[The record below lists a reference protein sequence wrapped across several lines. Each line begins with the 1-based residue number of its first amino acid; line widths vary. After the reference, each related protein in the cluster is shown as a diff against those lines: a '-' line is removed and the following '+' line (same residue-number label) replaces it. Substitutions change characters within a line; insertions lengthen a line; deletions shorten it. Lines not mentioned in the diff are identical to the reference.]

1 MAATMM
7 NGYGKQKGR
16 NRRSTISTG
25 GNSMREYG
33 FYGKKTNRKAGAG
46 LAMPAVR
53 IWLVSTLIFLMIS
66 GLSCRAFAA
75 GGDIVTPFP
84 VRDQYEGKQLAT
96 ASVVDSEGNVII
108 TGSETPPGSG
118 SEQFYTVKVSPGGQI
133 LWRAVRPVPGFS
145 ARAVAVTVDQAGN
158 VFVTGN
164 VNGANANVLTIK
176 YDASPVIV
184 DGFIQESWA
193 MTFDGGGNDTS
204 AAISVTAANGFVFVC
219 GSSRYLGN
227 ESFMV
232 VKYRDNGASA
242 ELQWH
247 VPSAETSASI
257 GKAKAVSVDETT
269 IAVTGQSWSGSNL
282 FYKTIVYGQNGQ
294 LQWERQYAMPAA
306 PEGHVYNDSGMFV
319 KHDSKGHVIVT
330 GQVSNGLNSDIYTV
344 KYCSSAIDPCFN
356 KLPGDILW
364 EQTYDGGSLDEPNGL
379 FIDRQTTNLQ
389 PGNQP
394 VLDDVYVTGH
404 VMSDTARFHIY
415 TVRYNAAPAVPQA
428 VWHAIHNSGNDNTD
442 IPASIVADNAGSL
455 YVTGY
460 TEISGNADF
469 RTLKYRKDCASGNN
483 SCTELWSRSFK
494 GAADKSDR
502 AIFAGM
508 DPLSGQLYVAGNADE
523 TTPQYDISSATSG
536 STAAVLEDTLKAWGE
551 NALSGYSV
559 MMTSGSNKGQSR
571 VIVENSPTTLT
582 LATPFVAPVSAGD
595 GYYIIPRVTTA
606 SGTETL
612 GADTIIDANGNW
624 TGNLAGYY
632 VMMTSG
638 RNKDQFRP
646 IQSNSPSALTLAFRF
661 AYSVDVGDTYYIF
674 DRDDLDYYVVKY
686 DQGVLNAPTSLT
698 AVPVTGGNI
707 RLSWQDNSPER
718 SPQFIIERCKEGS
731 LRADVAP
738 CDFTDPLKVVTIPH
752 DPGTDGATTK
762 TDSDR
767 NPLTGLKPDLYYFY
781 RVKAFTV
788 ADGTT
793 LPSNTAHAI
802 TQYVNSTAPSTTFS
816 YAGVANND
824 DYTFS
829 IAVGPDRHPVL
840 TGKSYFDPGG
850 FDYYTVKLDR
860 GDLTKLWSQ
869 RYDDP
874 EGQSDI
880 AMCLAVDNNNQILVS
895 GYANLHNMQA
905 GKGINSIFTIKYLSN
920 AAPEPEFDPLL
931 IEQWSHQYNGPG
943 LIDDRPT
950 SVATTTDG
958 SNNIA
963 VVGYGIHAGTDM
975 ANHDIYILRY
985 PADGPTASGYWAA
998 PAIDK
1003 GLDDEPT
1010 GVAFDLNG
1018 NIIVT
1023 GFTQK
1028 ISGGQDYDFY
1038 TAKLCGSATSNC
1050 PIGKNPGDIIWEQTY
1065 DGGFGN
1071 DMANG
1076 LVVDSSGAVYVTG
1089 FTTNEQGN
1097 WDYLTIKYDGPAG
1110 TLRWQKQYDGPG
1122 HGEDESVAIRLD
1134 PINGDVVVAGTRVT
1148 DPGNND
1154 IHLMRYRA
1162 SDGFEVWGEAG
1173 KTLFRELSDD
1183 QTTDMGID
1191 GSGTL
1196 FVVGETGSADTK
1208 DIIAVKFDWQGNI
1221 AGDYIRYGTPELKD
1235 GVYGVTVNSL
1245 GEAFVAGYTI
1255 NAQANADYL
1264 VFKMDGDPVLSPYPF
1279 TAAAGYTDATLS
1291 WKDIATV
1298 GNGGYHIKRKDGACS
1313 DTNTNPE
1320 SDLLDQA
1327 APAKSYVDAGL
1338 TQSRSYC
1345 YRIQHFNS
1353 FGSSRWVE
1361 QTVTTQTPLPPAPFT
1376 ATSSDTTKV
1385 SLAWTP
1391 LTTGQ
1396 TGFDIEK
1403 CSAPAT
1409 APLCTE
1415 FSFLATASG
1424 AATSYDDASGCI
1436 DTANRY
1442 RITAK
1447 GGDWASAPSDP
1458 VTVITPTFGNLVR
1471 ESGFEGIDPAIT
1483 WYSPVGGVVDGS
1495 IVTESAKTGTKSLK
1509 FIADGTRRVFGRK
1522 QPVSVTPGG
1531 VYQMT
1536 GSINASLTKGM
1547 VQCDF
1552 LGGGLDTSALTIV
1565 AGDANNNTGWVT
1577 FTEKL
1582 TVPSS
1587 VVPPV
1592 AAYVRCFALESP
1604 VGTYPEGTAYL
1615 DDVTLTPL
1623 TELTA
1628 TVVSD
1633 TRVDLAWSDS
1643 YTDETGFRVE
1653 RCIDAACTTAQLIG
1667 TTAANVATFADIGL
1681 VPGTAYWYRVQ
1692 PFKSASCNGGW
1703 SGDYSAKV
1711 SAVTTK
1717 VAPTLTA
1724 AKESTTKL
1732 NLSWTD
1738 VSADK
1743 TDYALIRCTGTGCDP
1758 VAAPDSGFPVSLG
1771 YTALAW
1777 ADSTVCKAT
1786 TYRYQVQAVGKGL
1799 PQAGSG
1805 SWTRK
1810 VKLDFGTPVSTFR
1823 QNFLTRVSIAK
1834 LTGMA
1839 SDFSDIRFFDE
1850 TSHVAL
1856 PYWIGR
1862 KDASSA
1868 EVWIKTG
1875 NNDNVYLYFGNTTAT
1890 AASDLAG
1897 VFGTGLVGYW
1907 PFNENAG
1914 TVSGITAD
1922 FSGKGN
1928 NGTLTNIAN
1937 PSGIVAAGKYGN
1949 GLNLD
1954 GTNDYVRVPDTT
1966 GSSLD
1971 ITGSITL
1978 ETWYQYQPSASWA
1991 RIISKPT
1998 ISGAQP
2004 WDLYHFY
2011 LDDITN
2017 SQRPTFRV
2025 VGSNTMPA
2033 SEIGITGPN
2042 LVPGN
2047 WYHLVGRYNATTGKI
2062 SLFVNGVEYSTTGT
2076 PFAIAV
2082 NDEPLAIG
2090 SMANY
2095 GNYTK
2100 GVLDEV
2106 RLYNR
2111 ALADKEITA
2120 RYAAQLPVV
2129 AAPSEAAVST
2139 EPGGY
2144 SFVQWNW
2151 QGSWSSPPSS
2161 TPTTIAT
2168 DEATPPSALKVERV
2182 SEVELKLTW
2191 TDNTADETEF
2201 EIWRCMDTAGD
2212 TPCTNFGATPW
2223 KTVPFKAGTGTL
2235 ATYNDT
2241 GLVPVSTYRYKVRA
2255 HKSGT
2260 GVCEWWS
2267 GFDTAPQSSS
2277 GSTTIVAPN
2286 TLNKTFAITTN
2297 CEDARF
2303 TAVNDDATVSS
2314 LAYWIESG
2322 CNSPSTKFH
2331 VKVPKI
2337 AAGGKTVSFFYGNP
2351 LASAKSNGADTFMFF
2366 DDFDGTTLDT
2376 TKWTVVNGT
2385 GFSISNGAVH
2395 MTNTYGR
2402 ISSVAPYTYTT
2413 GINVQA
2419 KVKASLF
2426 PGNGFVPLSL
2436 YSSWGSNVSLVN
2448 HPNSTQLY
2456 TNNAAWTSNQNAAPA
2471 GSALTDDFIYSLI
2484 VKNSTTV
2491 NPQIYDLTTGAT
2503 YWNPGDITNA
2513 NSARPIVF
2521 GRRPDDGY
2529 QNQGY
2534 SADWDWIRVRKHAE
2548 PTPSFGTVAPEEHS
2562 AAPYS
2567 LPGAAGAGTWG
2578 FLRQIPVSYPTGT
2591 TLTDYQLTTYIDTTP
2606 MARER
2611 VTLTWTDT
2619 TSSETGFLIERCIG
2633 TAATCVTGADP
2644 ETDTDTFPRDR
2655 VFQMTGNNPGATA
2668 TYVDRELRSNA
2679 NYCYRVKAE
2688 RTSDPIWRT
2697 TPTAVVCQTLP
2708 AQAAPTL
2715 NHQDF
2720 ATEVKL
2726 SWNDSTIGENE
2737 YLVER
2742 CTGADCSF
2750 DPPDAGFAPKR
2761 LDPNTTTFTDS
2772 GVCAGT
2778 YKYRVRPV
2786 KYNDSGLELTAADG
2800 WPSFSN
2806 IAVAQT
2812 GTATAP
2818 VLTSVVR
2825 SSDIQLNASWTDKT
2839 SDEDGF
2845 KVYRCTYPDDV
2856 TPCTD
2861 FTYLDTAP
2869 AVAGIDGV
2877 VTYADLKGVVPGRTY
2892 RYRVTAFKNAAVCPS
2907 WETDPSLPI
2916 ANDNAKATVTVPVL
2930 TSAVAKTTQINLSW
2944 TDGTVAETGFRVQRC
2959 DDANLANTASCA
2971 NFTVEPTS
2979 PLLPDTTSYN
2989 DTSACSST
2997 KHAYRIN
3004 SLNHGV
3010 LSGDGGGVWTY
3021 RVPIIISN
3029 FKQNFV
3035 ASLTVPF
3042 ATGMKSDYS
3051 DLRFFD
3057 VNSNAE
3063 LPYWL
3068 ESSDASSARIRVKTG
3083 PTNAVRM
3090 YYGNSFATSVSSI
3103 SATFGQGLM
3112 GFWRFSENTGTLSGT
3127 SSDLSGMGNH
3137 VTLNN
3142 IVSPNG
3148 IVSGGWDGNGLSL
3161 DGSNDWANRAAPN
3174 LPTGSV
3180 MTAEAWIYPKGY
3192 PDANYNGIIS
3202 WGARTGGNT
3211 LVLSIQN
3218 NGRPSMATWGND
3230 FVPTTGPVATLNA
3243 WNHIAVVLNGT
3254 STATL
3259 YLNGEAVSGTMS
3271 GSSVPNVISS
3281 NLGIGVTDYGAR
3293 FFNGLIDE
3301 VKVYNRALSAQE
3313 MASRYTAVKPA
3324 ASVDTNPANLE
3335 YRSEGFTTWTDFFS
3349 VYSNSAVAVTPNPAN
3364 IVPDADYE
3372 SATSKWTGSVITTA
3386 NVSFDGTVSYSGSK
3400 SLKLA
3405 PTSGTGLGRSLTVP
3419 VIPGASYTLSCYL
3432 KSALTAGAVRCDV
3445 YGGGGAIDSNSISL
3459 SGTSDWAYRSEVVT
3473 IPSGV
3478 TSLTVRAFAD
3488 GNPRGSAWVDMVQLV
3503 PVTPVNLNLYKV
3515 SEAKAELAWNDI
3527 FAEETGFKVYRCEG
3541 AGCSD
3546 FGTPYAQLSSG
3557 ATGYVDTEVQVNRIY
3572 RYKVTAYKS
3581 ATCPWESAASDIREI
3596 NTTLLP
3602 PALNA
3607 SGVNATRVKLKITD
3621 AVADSTSTRTG
3632 FNIFRCL
3639 NDGASC
3645 TPTEEVYHNVTPTE
3659 RAIDE
3664 GLKARYLF
3672 NGNINDSSA
3681 SGLNLTSLY
3690 NRTVSYDDGGVRLS
3704 PNIYSLSSASTNVLD
3719 TDNHT
3724 IEFDLKFNADPGA
3737 GYVKIFSFA
3746 PTGTDRSPAIWTF
3759 DGPYLHWRYSDT
3771 SGTVYSGV
3779 DKLGYDKD
3787 YGTPFTIGRW
3797 YRIRGVKNGSS
3808 FKVYVDNRLVAEK
3821 TVANPKYPGTAPLK
3835 FGETYNKPDIA
3846 MKNFSIYASTT
3857 DPNQGNFY
3865 DDQVCPDKSY
3875 TYSVQA
3881 NSESGWGA
3889 GPMSLTATAGTS
3901 SFPPPTGLQAKAV
3914 SDSQVDLTWNATVPG
3929 DQTGFTVSTCEGGN
3943 CYETGFPSQG
3953 KGTISNLNGETTYC
3967 FKVKATKNAY
3977 CSGGIESAYGAEQCV
3992 ATFSKRPVTLTATP
4006 LGPFK
4011 IKLEWAD
4018 MSYNEDGFVVETK
4031 IWNGKWVTR
4040 KIVDASSGSGQ
4051 VQFVDTVGLEP
4062 AKTYTY
4068 QVRAFKAGEVSPPT
4082 NEASATTMPFA
4093 GRDSTCP

>member
-7 NGYGKQKGR
+7 NGYGKQDSR
-16 NRRSTISTG
+16 NRTVTISTG
-25 GNSMREYG
+25 GNSMREYVLC
-33 FYGKKTNRKAGAG
+33 GKQMNSKADAGA
-46 LAMPAVR
+46 AMPAVR
-53 IWLVSTLIFLMIS
+53 IWLVSTLICLMMF
-66 GLSCRAFAA
+66 GLSYRAFAA

-118 SEQFYTVKVSPGGQI
+118 SEQFYTVKVSRNGLI

-145 ARAVAVTVDQAGN
+145 ARAVSVAVDQAGN

-164 VNGANANVLTIK
+164 VNGANANVLTVK
-176 YDASPVIV
+176 YAASPVIV
-184 DGFIQESWA
+184 DGFIQESWS

-204 AAISVTAANGFVFVC
+204 TAISVSAANGFVFVA

-232 VKYRDNGASA
+232 VKYQDNGSSA
-242 ELQWH
+242 ELRWY
-247 VPSAETSASI
+247 VPSPDTSASV
-257 GKAKAVSVDETT
+257 GKAKAISADGSTV
-269 IAVTGQSWSGSNL
+269 AVTGQSWSGSNL
-282 FYKTIVYGQNGQ
+282 FYKTIVYDHDGQ
-294 LQWERQYAMPAA
+294 LQWERQYAMPGA

-319 KHDSKGHVIVT
+319 KHDSKGHVVVT
-330 GQVSNGLNSDIYTV
+330 GEVSNGSNSDIYTV
-344 KYCSSAIDPCFN
+344 KYCSSAVDPCLN

-404 VMSDTARFHIY
+404 VMSGTARFHIY
-415 TVRYNAAPAVPQA
+415 TVRYNAAPAVPQT
-428 VWHAIHNSGNDNTD
+428 VWHAMYNSGNDNTD
-442 IPASIVADNAGSL
+442 IPASIVADTAGSL

-460 TEISGNADF
+460 SEISGNADF
-469 RTLKYRKDCASGNN
+469 RTLKYRKDCAGGNN

-523 TTPQYDISSATSG
+523 TTPLYDISSATSG
-536 STAAVLEDTLKAWGE
+536 STAAVVEDTLKAWGQ
-551 NALSGYSV
+551 NALIGYSV

-571 VIVENSPTTLT
+571 VIESNSATTLT
-582 LATPFVAPVSAGD
+582 LATPFVAPVSVGD

-606 SGTETL
+606 SGSETL

-624 TGNLAGYY
+624 NDDLAGYY

-646 IQSNSPSALTLAFRF
+646 IQSNTATSLSLSFRF
-661 AYSVDVGDTYYIF
+661 AYSVNVGDTYYIF

-686 DQGVLNAPTSLT
+686 DQGILNAPTNLA

-707 RLSWQDNSPER
+707 SLSWQDNSPER

-731 LRADVAP
+731 LRADVVP
-738 CDFTDPLKVVTIPH
+738 CDFVDPLKVVTIPH
-752 DPGTDGATTK
+752 DPATDGATTK
-762 TDSDR
+762 IDSDR
-767 NPLTGLKPDLYYFY
+767 NPLTGLKPDMYYFY
-781 RVKAFTV
+781 RVRAFTP

-802 TQYVNSTAPSTTFS
+802 TQYVNSVTPTTTFS

-860 GDLTKLWSQ
+860 SDLTKIWSQ

-880 AMCLAVDNNNQILVS
+880 AMCLAVDNNNQIIVS
-895 GYANLHNMQA
+895 GYANLHNMAA
-905 GKGINSIFTIKYLSN
+905 GQGINSIFTIKYLSN

-963 VVGYGIHAGTDM
+963 VAGYGIHAGTDM

-985 PADGPTASGYWAA
+985 PAAGPTAPGYWAA

-1010 GVAFDLNG
+1010 GVVFDTDG

-1028 ISGGQDYDFY
+1028 ISGAQDYDFY
-1038 TAKLCGSATSNC
+1038 TAKLCGSTTSSC
-1050 PIGKNPGDIIWEQTY
+1050 PVGKNPGDIIWEQTY

-1097 WDYLTIKYDGPAG
+1097 WDYLTLKYGGSDGA
-1110 TLRWQKQYDGPG
+1110 LLWHKQYDGPG
-1122 HGEDESVAIRLD
+1122 HGEDESVAIKLD

-1154 IHLMRYRA
+1154 IHLMRYRS
-1162 SDGFEVWGEAG
+1162 SDGFEVWGEGG
-1173 KTLFRELSDD
+1173 KTLLRELSDD
-1183 QTTDMGID
+1183 QATDMAVD

-1196 FVVGETGSADTK
+1196 FVVGETGSGDAK

-1221 AGDYIRYGTPELKD
+1221 VGDYIRYGTPELKD

-1245 GEAFVAGYTI
+1245 GEAFVAGYSI

-1264 VFKMDGDPVLSPYPF
+1264 VFKMAGDPVLSPYPF

-1298 GNGGYHIKRKDGACS
+1298 DNGGYHINRKDGACS
-1313 DTNTNPE
+1313 ETNTNPE
-1320 SDLLDQA
+1320 TELPNQS
-1327 APAKSYVDAGL
+1327 APTKSYVDAGL

-1353 FGSSRWVE
+1353 SGSSRWVE
-1361 QTVTTQTPLPPAPFT
+1361 QTVTTLTPLPPAPFT
-1376 ATSSDTTKV
+1376 ATAADTTKV
-1385 SLAWTP
+1385 TLAWTP

-1403 CSAPAT
+1403 CSASAT
-1409 APLCTE
+1409 EPLCE
-1415 FSFLATASG
+1415 NFSFLATASG
-1424 AATSYDDASGCI
+1424 AALTYDDSSSCL
-1436 DTANRY
+1436 DTINRY

-1447 GGDWASAPSDP
+1447 GDGWASAPSAP
-1458 VTVITPTFGNLVR
+1458 VTVATPTFGNLIR
-1471 ESGFEGIDPAIT
+1471 ESGFEGIDPTIT
-1483 WYSPVGGVVDGS
+1483 WYSPVGGVLDGG
-1495 IVTESAKTGTKSLK
+1495 IVTESVKTGTKSLK
-1509 FIADGTRRVFGRK
+1509 FTADGTRRVFGRK
-1522 QPVSVTPGG
+1522 QPVVVTPGG

-1552 LGGGLDTSALTIV
+1552 LGGGLDSSAISV
-1565 AGDANNNTGWVT
+1565 AAGDVNNNKGWVT

-1587 VVPPV
+1587 AVPPV

-1615 DDVTLTPL
+1615 DDVTLKPL
-1623 TELTA
+1623 TEMTA
-1628 TVVSD
+1628 VVVSD

-1653 RCIDAACTTAQLIG
+1653 RCTDVGCTTAQLIG
-1667 TTAANVATFADIGL
+1667 MAGANVATYSDVGL
-1681 VPGTAYWYRVQ
+1681 VPGTTYWYRVQ
-1692 PFKSASCNGGW
+1692 PFKNASCNGGW
-1703 SGDYSAKV
+1703 SGDYSATV
-1711 SAVTTK
+1711 SVITTK

-1724 AKESTTKL
+1724 AKESTTRL

-1743 TDYALIRCTGTGCDP
+1743 TDYALVRCTGTGCDP
-1758 VAAPDSGFPVSLG
+1758 VAAPDGGFPVSLG
-1771 YTALAW
+1771 YTSLAW

-1786 TYRYQVQAVGKGL
+1786 TYRYQVQAAGKGL
-1799 PQAGSG
+1799 PQGG
-1805 SWTRK
+1805 IGPWTKK

-1839 SDFSDIRFFDE
+1839 SDFSDIRFYDE

-1856 PYWIGR
+1856 PYWIETKTDG
-1862 KDASSA
+1862 ASA
-1868 EVWIKTG
+1868 KVWVKTG
-1875 NNDNVYLYFGNTTAT
+1875 NNDNVYLYFGNASATTAN
-1890 AASDLAG
+1890 DLAG

-1907 PFNENAG
+1907 PFNENVG
-1914 TVSGITAD
+1914 TITGTTAD
-1922 FSGKGN
+1922 VSGKGN
-1928 NGTLTNIAN
+1928 AGTLTNMAA

-1954 GTNDYVRVPDTT
+1954 GTNDYVRVADTT
-1966 GSSLD
+1966 ASSLD

-1978 ETWYQYQPSASWA
+1978 ETWYQYQPSAAWA

-1998 ISGAQP
+1998 INGAQP

-2011 LDDITN
+2011 LDDIAN

-2047 WYHLVGRYNATTGKI
+2047 WYHLVGRYNTATGKI
-2062 SLFVNGVEYSTTGT
+2062 SLFVNGIEYSTTGT

-2090 SMANY
+2090 SMSNY

-2111 ALADKEITA
+2111 ALADKEIAA
-2120 RYAAQLPVV
+2120 RYAAQLPAV
-2129 AAPSEAAVST
+2129 AAPAEAAVST

-2144 SFVQWNW
+2144 SFAQWNW
-2151 QGSWSSPPSS
+2151 QGAWSSPPSA

-2201 EIWRCMDTAGD
+2201 EIWRCKDTAGD
-2212 TPCTNFGATPW
+2212 TPCTNYGATPW
-2223 KTVPFKAGTGTL
+2223 KTVPFKAGTAT
-2235 ATYNDT
+2235 AVTYNDT
-2241 GLVPVSTYRYKVRA
+2241 GLESAKTYRYKVRA
-2255 HKSGT
+2255 HKFGN

-2277 GSTTIVAPN
+2277 ATTSIVAPN
-2286 TLNKTFAITTN
+2286 TLGKTFAITTN

-2303 TAVNDDATVSS
+2303 TAVNDDMTVSS

-2337 AAGGKTVSFFYGNP
+2337 AAGGKTVSFYYGNP
-2351 LASAKSNGADTFMFF
+2351 FASAKSNGADTFMFF
-2366 DDFDGTTLDT
+2366 DDFDGTALDT
-2376 TKWTVVNGT
+2376 GKWTVVDGT
-2385 GFSISNGAVH
+2385 GYSVSNGALH
-2395 MTNTYGR
+2395 MTNTTGR
-2402 ISSVAPYTYTT
+2402 IRSVGTYTT

-2419 KVKASLF
+2419 KVKAISF

-2436 YSSWGSNVSLVN
+2436 SAGWGSNVGFLN
-2448 HPNSTQLY
+2448 HPGTTQY
-2456 TNNAAWTSNQNAAPA
+2456 YSNNALYVANPNASPSGA
-2471 GSALTDDFIYSLI
+2471 ALTDDFIYSLI

-2503 YWNPGDITNA
+2503 YWSPGDISNTNA
-2513 NSARPIVF
+2513 ARPIVF
-2521 GRRPDDGY
+2521 GRRTDDSYLG
-2529 QNQGY
+2529 QGY
-2534 SADWDWIRVRKHAE
+2534 SADWDWIRVRKYVE
-2548 PTPSFGTVAPEEHS
+2548 PTPGFGTVAPEEHS
-2562 AAPYS
+2562 AAPYA
-2567 LPGAAGAGTWG
+2567 LPAAAGSGTWG
-2578 FLRQIPVSYPTGT
+2578 FLRQIPVTYPTGAT
-2591 TLTDYQLTTYIDTTP
+2591 VTDYQLTTYIDTTP

-2619 TSSETGFLIERCIG
+2619 TSSETGFLVERCSG

-2655 VFQMTGNNPGATA
+2655 VFQMTGNNPGTTA
-2668 TYVDRELRSNA
+2668 IYVDRELRSNA

-2688 RTSDPIWRT
+2688 RTSAPTWRT
-2697 TPTAVVCQTLP
+2697 APTAVVCQAFP

-2726 SWNDSTIGENE
+2726 SWDNSTIGENE
-2737 YLVER
+2737 YQLER
-2742 CTGADCSF
+2742 CTGAACNF
-2750 DPPDAGFAPKR
+2750 DPPDAGYAPKR

-2772 GVCAGT
+2772 GVCTGT

-2786 KYNDSGLELTAADG
+2786 KYNDSGAELTAADG
-2800 WPSFSN
+2800 WPAFSN

-2812 GTATAP
+2812 GTATPP
-2818 VLTSVVR
+2818 VLVSVSR
-2825 SSDIQLNASWTDKT
+2825 GSEIQLNVSWTDKT

-2845 KVYRCTYPDDV
+2845 KVYRCTYPDDS

-2861 FTYLDTAP
+2861 FAYLDTVSA
-2869 AVAGIDGV
+2869 ATGTDTS
-2877 VTYADLKGVVPGRTY
+2877 VTYSDLKEVVPGRTY
-2892 RYRVTAFKNAAVCPS
+2892 RYHVTAFKNAAICPS
-2907 WETDPSLPI
+2907 WETVPSAPI
-2916 ANDNAKATVTVPVL
+2916 SNDNAKATVTSPVL
-2930 TSAVAKTTQINLSW
+2930 TAVTANTTQVNLNW
-2944 TDGTVAETGFRVQRC
+2944 TDGTASETGFKVQRC
-2959 DDANLANTASCA
+2959 DDTNISNTAACTS
-2971 NFTVEPTS
+2971 FTVDSASLS
-2979 PLLPDTTSYN
+2979 PNSTLYADSAVCSTTKY
-2989 DTSACSST
+2989 T
-2997 KHAYRIN
+2997 YRIN
-3004 SLNHGV
+3004 DINHGV
-3010 LSGDGGGVWTY
+3010 LSGDGGGLWTY
-3021 RVPIIISN
+3021 QVPINISN
-3029 FKQNFV
+3029 FKQEFPV
-3035 ASLTVPF
+3035 SLPVSFAS
-3042 ATGMKSDYS
+3042 GMKNDFSDI
-3051 DLRFFD
+3051 RFFD
-3057 VNSNAE
+3057 LYANTE
-3063 LPYWL
+3063 LPYWV
-3068 ESSDASSARIRVKTG
+3068 ESKTDNSSAKVWVRTG
-3083 PTNAVRM
+3083 ATNSVRM
-3090 YYGNSFATSVSSI
+3090 FYGNGSATSSS
-3103 SATFGQGLM
+3103 SMAKVFGDGLM
-3112 GFWRFSENTGTLSGT
+3112 GFWRFSENAGTVSGT
-3127 SSDLSGMGNH
+3127 ISDLSGMGNH
-3137 VTLNN
+3137 VTLNSF
-3142 IVSPNG
+3142 VAPNG
-3148 IVSGGWDGNGLSL
+3148 IVASGWEGNGLSL
-3161 DGSNDWANRAAPN
+3161 DGTNDWANRATPN

-3192 PDANYNGIIS
+3192 STDPYNGVIS
-3202 WGARTGGNT
+3202 WGGRSSANT
-3211 LVLSIQN
+3211 LVLSIQPS
-3218 NGRPSMATWGND
+3218 GRPSMATWGND
-3230 FVPTTGPVATLNA
+3230 FVPTTGPAATLNA

-3254 STATL
+3254 TTATL
-3259 YLNGEAVSGTMS
+3259 YLNGVAVSGAMS
-3271 GSSVPNVISS
+3271 NNAVPNVISA
-3281 NLGIGVTDYGAR
+3281 NLGIGATDYGSGTR

-3313 MASRYTAVKPA
+3313 LVAHYTALKPA
-3324 ASVDTNPANLE
+3324 ATVDTNPANLI
-3335 YRSEGFTTWTDFFS
+3335 YQPAGFSTWTDSFS

-3364 IVPDADYE
+3364 IVPDPDFE
-3372 SATSKWTGSVITTA
+3372 DATSKWTGYVTSTT
-3386 NVSFDGTVSYSGSK
+3386 NVSFDTAVSYSGK
-3400 SLKLA
+3400 TSLKLA
-3405 PTSGTGLGRSLTVP
+3405 PTSGTGLGKSLIVP

-3432 KSALTAGAVRCDV
+3432 KSALTAGAVQCDV
-3445 YGGGGAIDSNSISL
+3445 LGGTLDSSNTKL
-3459 SGTSDWAYRSEVVT
+3459 SGTSDWTYRSEVVT
-3473 IPSGV
+3473 IPAGV
-3478 TSLTVRAFAD
+3478 TSVTVRAFAD

-3503 PVTPVNLNLYKV
+3503 PTAPITLTAYRV
-3515 SEAKAELAWNDI
+3515 SEVQSDLEWNDI
-3527 FAEETGFKVYRCEG
+3527 FTNETGFNLYRCEG
-3541 AGCSD
+3541 TGCTNFGAPYKKLAAGTIYNFD
-3546 FGTPYAQLSSG
+3546 
-3557 ATGYVDTEVQVNRIY
+3557 TGLQPNRIY
-3572 RYKVTAYKS
+3572 RYRVAAYKD
-3581 ATCPWESAASDIREI
+3581 ATCGWESTQSNIVEI
-3596 NTTLLP
+3596 STAIDPPLLG
-3602 PALNA
+3602 A
-3607 SGVNATRVKLKITD
+3607 SGVNATRIKLNITD
-3621 AVADSTSTRTG
+3621 PTVTRTG
-3632 FNIFRCL
+3632 FNIFRCP
-3639 NDGASC
+3639 GGSC
-3645 TPTEEVYHNVTPTE
+3645 TPTQEVYHNVSAAGRT
-3659 RAIDE
+3659 IDE

-3672 NGNINDSSA
+3672 NGTINDSSA
-3681 SGLNLTSLY
+3681 SALNLTSQY
-3690 NRTVSYDDGGVRLS
+3690 GYTPQYDDGGVRLS
-3704 PNIYSLSSASTNVLD
+3704 PGIYYLSSASTNVLD

-3724 IEFDLKFNADPGA
+3724 IEFDLKFNSDPGSS
-3737 GYVKIFSFA
+3737 YVKIFSFA
-3746 PTGTDRSPAIWTF
+3746 PAGTDRSPAIWTNG
-3759 DGPYLHWRYSDT
+3759 GPYLHWRYANAASPNT
-3771 SGTVYSGV
+3771 GV

-3787 YGTPFTIGRW
+3787 YGSPFIIGRW

-3808 FKVYVDNRLVAEK
+3808 FKVYVDNRLVADT
-3821 TVANPKYPGTAPLK
+3821 TVSNPKYSGSAPIK
-3835 FGETYNKPDIA
+3835 FGESYGTPNISV
-3846 MKNFSIYASTT
+3846 KNFSIYASTA
-3857 DPNQGNFY
+3857 DPAQGTFY
-3865 DDQVCPDKSY
+3865 DDQACPDTTY
-3875 TYSVQA
+3875 TYKVQA
-3881 NSESGWGA
+3881 NSESGWGG
-3889 GPMSLTATAGTS
+3889 GPMSLPASATAL
-3901 SFPPPTGLQAKAV
+3901 SFPAPTGFQAKAI
-3914 SDSQVDLTWNATVPG
+3914 SDEQVNLSWSTTVPG
-3929 DQTGFTVSTCEGGN
+3929 DQSGFSVATCLDGTCTTSTYPN
-3943 CYETGFPSQG
+3943 QG
-3953 KGTISNLNGETTYC
+3953 TAAISSLLPEKTYC

-3977 CSGGIESAYGAEQCV
+3977 CSGGIESPYTPDQCV
-3992 ATFSKRPVTLTATP
+3992 TTFSRRPKTLTATP

-4018 MSYNEDGFVVETK
+4018 MSANEEGFVVETK

-4040 KIVDASSGSGQ
+4040 KIVDPNSGSGQ
-4051 VQFVDTVGLEP
+4051 VQFIDTQALEP
-4062 AKTYTY
+4062 SKTYTY
-4068 QVRAFKAGEVSPPT
+4068 QVRAFRGGEISPPT
-4082 NEASATTMPFA
+4082 NEASATTMPFT